1 MRSNWPEEASFHCS
15 VYVLTKEKREPWKR
29 PGGTTFFFVND
40 DIKTVFEKAKKA
52 AGNKDVRISGGAQT
66 IQQYLNDGLID
77 EFNIHIAPI
86 MIGKGVRLFEKV
98 EKEKFTVEIFDVI
111 NSSTVTHLFYKVIN
125 HCG

>member
-1 MRSNWPEEASFHCS
+1 
-15 VYVLTKEKREPWKR
+15 LTNEKREPWKR
-29 PGGTTFFFVND
+29 PGRTTFFFVND
-40 DIKTVFEKAKKA
+40 DIKTVLEKAKKA
-52 AGNKDVRISGGAQT
+52 AGNKDVRISGGAQM

-86 MIGKGVRLFEKV
+86 MISKGVRLFENV

>member
-40 DIKTVFEKAKKA
+40 DIKTIFEKAKKA
-52 AGNKDVRISGGAQT
+52 AGNKDVRISGRVQM

-125 HCG
+125 HCR